1 MKKLFLILVLGFVWS
16 VNAYAL
22 VFDKCTE
29 TEDTPYDPT
38 RTEKYQYEFFPAEG
52 KIRLVLIYTDSEL
65 KKINS
70 SLPSKVQFE
79 KIYTEI
85 YDVTFIDE
93 NYINAVYIDPDLSD
107 GFKTTKKLIFNL
119 KNGKIDSNIE
129 LVHIRGEISPWRT
142 TLTVYCPIAR
152 SALKSGS
159 SNSKST
165 FKNILGK
172 YLGK

>member
-1 MKKLFLILVLGFVWS
+1 MKRFYIILILSLSS

-29 TEDTPYDPT
+29 TEDTPFDPT
-38 RTEKYQYEFFPAEG
+38 RVEKYQYEFFPAEG
-52 KIRLVLIYTDSEL
+52 KIRLVIIYTDSEL

-70 SLPSKVQFE
+70 INSKVQYE

-93 NYINAVYIDPDLSD
+93 NYINAVYIDPDVSD

-119 KNGKIDSNIE
+119 KNGKIDTNIE

-142 TLTVYCPIAR
+142 TLTVYCPIAG

-159 SNSKST
+159 SNSKRT
-165 FKNILGK
+165 FKDILGK
-172 YLGK
+172 YLSK

>member
-1 MKKLFLILVLGFVWS
+1 MKRFYIILILSLFS

-65 KKINS
+65 KRINS
-70 SLPSKVQFE
+70 INSKVQFE

-85 YDVTFIDE
+85 FDVTFIDE

-119 KNGKIDSNIE
+119 KNGKIDTNIE

-159 SNSKST
+159 SNSKRT
-165 FKNILGK
+165 FKDILGK
-172 YLGK
+172 YLSK

>member
-1 MKKLFLILVLGFVWS
+1 MKRFYTTLLLSLFS

-29 TEDTPYDPT
+29 TEDTPFDPT
-38 RTEKYQYEFFPAEG
+38 RVEKYQYEFFPAEG
-52 KIRLVLIYTDSEL
+52 KIRQVLIYTDSEL

-70 SLPSKVQFE
+70 INSKVQYE

-93 NYINAVYIDPDLSD
+93 NYINAVLDPDLSD

-119 KNGKIDSNIE
+119 KNGKIDTNIE

-142 TLTVYCPIAR
+142 TLTVYCPIAG

-159 SNSKST
+159 SNSKRT
-165 FKNILGK
+165 FKDILGK
-172 YLGK
+172 YLSK

>member
-1 MKKLFLILVLGFVWS
+1 MKRFYIILILSLFS

-29 TEDTPYDPT
+29 TEDTPFDPT
-38 RTEKYQYEFFPAEG
+38 RVEKYQYEFFPAEG
-52 KIRLVLIYTDSEL
+52 KIRLVIIYTDSEL

-70 SLPSKVQFE
+70 INSKVQFE

-85 YDVTFIDE
+85 FDVTFIDE

-119 KNGKIDSNIE
+119 KNGKIDTNIE
-129 LVHIRGEISPWRT
+129 LVHIRGEVSPWRT
-142 TLTVYCPIAR
+142 TLTVYCPIAG

-159 SNSKST
+159 SNSKRT
-165 FKNILGK
+165 FKDILGK
-172 YLGK
+172 YLSK

>member
-1 MKKLFLILVLGFVWS
+1 MKRFYIILILSLFS

-29 TEDTPYDPT
+29 TEDTPFDPT
-38 RTEKYQYEFFPAEG
+38 RFEKYQYEFFPAEG
-52 KIRLVLIYTDSEL
+52 KIRLVIIYTDSEL

-70 SLPSKVQFE
+70 INSKVQYE

-119 KNGKIDSNIE
+119 KNGKIDTNIE

-142 TLTVYCPIAR
+142 TLTVYCPIAG

-159 SNSKST
+159 SNSKRT
-165 FKNILGK
+165 FKDILGK
-172 YLGK
+172 YLSK